1 MLVAG
6 LSRPNVSPFTSPLI
20 LVKKKDGSWRF
31 CTYYTALNRITTP
44 NLSLIPVIDE
54 LLDELSGHSYFPS
67 MI

>member
-6 LSRPNVSPFTSPLI
+6 LIRPNVRPFTSPLI

-31 CTYYTALNRITTP
+31 CTYYRALNRITTP
-44 NLSLIPVIDE
+44 NLSPIAVIDE